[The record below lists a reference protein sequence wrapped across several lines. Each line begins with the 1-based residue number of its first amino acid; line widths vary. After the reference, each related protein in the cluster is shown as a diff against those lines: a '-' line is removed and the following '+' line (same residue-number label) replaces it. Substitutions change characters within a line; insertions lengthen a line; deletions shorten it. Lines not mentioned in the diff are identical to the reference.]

1 MVLGGGVR
9 EAKKSNAEAGRQA
22 QHLSRKQVLV
32 AWTRAVAVEVVRCGW
47 ILPVPEVALDMICF
61 SVGRGI

>member
-1 MVLGGGVR
+1 MVPGGGAVR
-9 EAKKSNAEAGRQA
+9 KAKRSNAEAGRQETG
-22 QHLSRKQVLV
+22 SRKQVLV

-61 SVGRGI
+61 SVGCGI